1 LKTAA
6 VVGTGP
12 AGLMS
17 AFVLA
22 SSGIQVTIFEKR
34 KSSGRKLL
42 IAGSSGLNISY
53 DCPEET
59 LFEHYRGPK
68 YFFQTLFKNYSR
80 SQWIKFVE
88 GLGLETFK
96 GTSRRY
102 FVREMKASGLLKAW
116 TEMLKS
122 LGVKF
127 EFQKELSDFALKEG
141 KIELHFN
148 HAKEIALFDSVCLS
162 LGGGSWEPEEAPLR
176 WPNIFIKKNI
186 DFKPFQP
193 SNAGFEV
200 KWPEAFLKEAEGKPL
215 KSILLKT
222 SQGAR
227 KGELMV
233 TEYGLEGTPIYALGA
248 TGTVHIDLKPDFTEA
263 EILAKLK
270 APMKE
275 NLSPMRRV
283 QKLLNLCEASQAL
296 LFHLTL
302 PKDRTDSATL
312 ARRIKDFPIELKAPR
327 PLAEAI
333 SSSGGVSFIEVTE
346 DLMLK
351 KFPGVFLAGEM
362 LDWDA
367 PTGGFLIQASVSQG
381 HFAGESIK
389 KFLSKE

>member
-1 LKTAA
+1 MAA
-6 VVGTGP
+6 Y
-12 AGLMS
+12 
-17 AFVLA
+17 VLA
-22 SSGIQVTIFEKR
+22 SAGAQVTIFEKR

-68 YFFQTLFKNYSR
+68 EHFQNLFRSFSR
-80 SQWIKFVE
+80 SQWIAFVE
-88 GLGLETFK
+88 SLGLETFK

-116 TEMLKS
+116 TEKLKS

-127 EFQKELSDFALKEG
+127 EFQKELTGFDVENEKV
-141 KIELHFN
+141 KIFFN
-148 HAKEIALFDSVCLS
+148 GAPSEFEAACFC
-162 LGGGSWEPEEAPLR
+162 LGGGSWEPDESPLR
-176 WPNIFIKKNI
+176 WTKAFTEKNI
-186 DFKPFQP
+186 AFTPFES

-200 KWPEAFLKEAEGKPL
+200 AWPEAFLKEAEGKPI
-215 KSILLKT
+215 KSIILKT
-222 SQGAR
+222 AKGTR

-233 TEYGLEGTPIYALGA
+233 TEYGLEGTPVYALGA
-248 TGTVHIDLKPDFTEA
+248 TGTVHLDLKPDFTEA
-263 EILAKLK
+263 EILAKLR

-296 LFHLTL
+296 LFHLTI
-302 PKDRTDSATL
+302 PKDRTDAAAL
-312 ARRIKDFPIELKAPR
+312 ARRMKHFPIELKAPR

-333 SSSGGVSFIEVTE
+333 SSSGGIAWSEVTQE
-346 DLMLK
+346 LMLK
-351 KFPGVFLAGEM
+351 KFPGIFLAGEM

-367 PTGGFLIQASVSQG
+367 PTGGFLIQGSVSQG
-381 HFAGESIK
+381 HLAGTHIK
-389 KFLSKE
+389 KRLLLSRS

>member
-1 LKTAA
+1 
-6 VVGTGP
+6 VGTGP
-12 AGLMS
+12 AGLM
-17 AFVLA
+17 AAYVLA
-22 SSGIQVTIFEKR
+22 QAGIQVTLFEKK

-68 YFFQTLFKNYSR
+68 EHFQNLFKKFSR
-80 SQWIKFVE
+80 SQWIGFVE
-88 GLGLETFK
+88 SLGLETFK

-116 TEMLKS
+116 TEKLKS

-127 EFQKELSDFALKEG
+127 EFQKEFTGFDTKNG
-141 KIELHFN
+141 K
-148 HAKEIALFDSVCLS
+148 AEIFFDQSPEIFDAVCLC
-162 LGGGSWEPEEAPLR
+162 LGGGSWEPDETPLR
-176 WPNIFIKKNI
+176 WPKAFTDKNVA
-186 DFKPFQP
+186 FTPFQS

-200 KWPEAFLKEAEGKPL
+200 QWPEAFLKEAEGKPIKSIVL
-215 KSILLKT
+215 KSTKGT
-222 SQGAR
+222 R

-233 TEYGLEGTPIYALGA
+233 TEYGLEGTPVYALGA
-248 TGTVHIDLKPDFTEA
+248 TGTVHLDLKPDFTEA

-296 LFHLTL
+296 LFHLTM
-302 PKDRTDSATL
+302 PKDRSDAASL
-312 ARRIKDFPIELKAPR
+312 VRRMKHFPIELKAPR

-333 SSSGGVSFIEVTE
+333 SSSGGIAWSEVTSE
-346 DLMLK
+346 LMLK
-351 KFPGVFLAGEM
+351 KFPGIFLAGEM

-367 PTGGFLIQASVSQG
+367 PTGGFLIQGSVSQG
-381 HFAGESIK
+381 
-389 KFLSKE
+389 FLTGTKMKEWL